1 MRGVFGMV
9 GFVSSLSSWTPAI
22 HPSSIAPA
30 TGRLLVGL
38 AALGTLAA
46 GGGGAVTAVAAA
58 PVANLRV
65 AVLAAVVAGG
75 AA

>member
-1 MRGVFGMV
+1 VACV
-9 GFVSSLSSWTPAI
+9 VSFILDACHSFHHQSRRPTY
-22 HPSSIAPA
+22 
-30 TGRLLVGL
+30 GRLLVGL